1 MSFFICHNIFYIS
14 SSLFEIIITLIT
26 LALIVMKE
34 GHWMRAEFVS
44 VFCIMILVYSWDMR
58 ITSNVL
64 STYIFKLF
72 ERIEF
77 EFFILHQA
85 IIKVVDHFSILAS
98 YGWKYQSIV
107 SFILVLI
114 TCYVWKRLFS
124 DITRKWMDIILKKV
138 QNIYCN

>member
-1 MSFFICHNIFYIS
+1 MSFFICRNIFYIS

-44 VFCIMILVYSWDMR
+44 IFCIMILVYSWDMR
-58 ITSNVL
+58 IISNVL

-77 EFFILHQA
+77 EFFILLSC
-85 IIKVVDHFSILAS
+85 K
-98 YGWKYQSIV
+98 
-107 SFILVLI
+107 
-114 TCYVWKRLFS
+114 
-124 DITRKWMDIILKKV
+124 LKL
-138 QNIYCN
+138 NT